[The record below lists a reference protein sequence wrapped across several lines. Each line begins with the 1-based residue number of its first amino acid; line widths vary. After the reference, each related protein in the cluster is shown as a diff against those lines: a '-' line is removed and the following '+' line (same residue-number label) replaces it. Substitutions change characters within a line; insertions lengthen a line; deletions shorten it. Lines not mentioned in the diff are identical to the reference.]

1 MNLLTELLG
10 EHEFDIQYPN
20 IADVEYDDKGKPKQS
35 WMKNWTQ
42 EERTEKFFEFCR
54 EYDLRRDS
62 LLRDNYQQFSHRM
75 HWHEC
80 PFVDE
85 IKEVDDFKQYSKH
98 VSSSPLAMNTG
109 KLLRRGNQVVRKP
122 CVLVLYL
129 NVMLAQIFFKSIIQK
144 IRV

>member
-1 MNLLTELLG
+1 MNLLTQLLG

-20 IADVEYDDKGKPKQS
+20 IAEVEYDVKGKPKQS
-35 WMKNWTQ
+35 WMKDWTQ

-62 LLRDNYQQFSHRM
+62 LLRDNYQQFSHRL

-85 IKEVDDFKQYSKH
+85 IAKENDFQTI
-98 VSSSPLAMNTG
+98 LEAC
-109 KLLRRGNQVVRKP
+109 L
-122 CVLVLYL
+122 
-129 NVMLAQIFFKSIIQK
+129 IFSFSN
-144 IRV
+144 